1 MNLRHGDLAANLA
14 PPLLHLDHE
23 HIADLEAQ
31 PLPLLKKGTFYT
43 PSRAVRVIRHVCKMS
58 SIRAQG
64 ILNEKQRPE
73 PFLLAPQLTRTHGS
87 PNPPFSPLNSSNI
100 HLSSPPHCSDLGRS
114 L

>member
-31 PLPLLKKGTFYT
+31 PLPLLKKGTFHT

-73 PFLLAPQLTRTHGS
+73 PFLTRAHGS